1 MNTERNLS
9 YTYIYIYTCLLIY
22 CAFIRLFV
30 YITTLDRFLLCIST
44 YLYCKLFM
52 SLTLGYDMV
61 LLGSLSM
68 ETRSHTE
75 RERPGES

>member
-9 YTYIYIYTCLLIY
+9 YTYISIYIYTCLLIY
-22 CAFIRLFV
+22 GAFIRLFV

-52 SLTLGYDMV
+52 SLTF
-61 LLGSLSM
+61 
-68 ETRSHTE
+68 RI
-75 RERPGES
+75 